1 MKLTD
6 ENIKGLADAVLN
18 DVRGNAKQVLIDGK
32 DKAELIRRRA
42 ADQAT
47 AERTQILAKAS
58 VEAERIRSQAIA
70 TTQLK
75 ARTQEL
81 EHREALLNNVFEA
94 AAEKLVSVQKSNDY
108 EKTAQLLLREAV
120 VQLGANVV
128 KVHAD
133 QATGKFINASVI
145 EKLSKELKIKIQLD
159 EPLAKGTGVV
169 VETEDGHRQYD
180 NTLETRLKRMRD
192 TLRAPVYHI
201 LMGETK

>member
-1 MKLTD
+1 MKQTD
-6 ENIKGLADAVLN
+6 DNIKGLSSAVLS
-18 DVRGNAKQVLIDGK
+18 DVRGNAEQALTDAKA
-32 DKAELIRRRA
+32 KAELIRKQA
-42 ADQAT
+42 ADQAA
-47 AERTQILAKAS
+47 AERAQILAKAS

-81 EHREALLNNVFEA
+81 EHREALLNSVFDT
-94 AAEKLVSVQKSNDY
+94 AAEKLTSISKSSDY

-120 VQLGANVV
+120 TQLGASVV

-133 QATGKFINASVI
+133 QATGKLITASVI
-145 EKLSKELKIKIQLD
+145 EALSKELNIKIQID

-201 LMGETK
+201 LMGDAK